1 MARITVDLPNDSEAV
16 WLWELCKKLGYQI
29 QAVHFGND
37 YPVDN
42 YPKQMP
48 ACEIVS
54 SSNFTANSQ
63 TAPQS
68 SRAGAPKGYFSRK
81 ETRRFI
87 KDKAKR

>member
-37 YPVDN
+37 YPIDN
-42 YPKQMP
+42 HPIQMA
-48 ACEIVS
+48 ACEVCS
-54 SSNFTANSQ
+54 SSSLTANSQ

-68 SRAGAPKGYFSRK
+68 SRAGTPKNHFSRE

>member
-16 WLWELCKKLGYQI
+16 WFWELCKKLGYQI

-37 YPVDN
+37 YPIDN
-42 YPKQMP
+42 HPKQM
-48 ACEIVS
+48 ATCENDS
-54 SSNFTANSQ
+54 SSSFTANCQ

-81 ETRRFI
+81 ETRRFN